1 MLAWIISYWWL
12 LLIESLVLAGIVG
25 VIALSAP
32 RLVSSHPKSLT
43 QLKISMTVTALAIFL
58 GGVGLIVGVSKLLAA
73 YFGYGAMGTGMVA
86 GIAVFVALLMIVQ
99 WLFSPYIINAIYRT
113 RPPETH
119 YEISLQNELERIA
132 RSSSV
137 KPPKLRISP
146 LSVPNAFAYGSP
158 LTGNYVAVT
167 QGLLQS
173 MPREEVIAVLGHEVG
188 HLKHRDVAWI
198 LSLSLIPLAIYFIG
212 RALIWAGFMSGGRRE
227 ERSNPMIL
235 LAIGV
240 ALVAAGALF
249 RFLIAHFNRL
259 REYYADA
266 HSALITGQP
275 RLLQRALTRIYV
287 TIKSR
292 PDIAAEHLSHNHV
305 AQLFIVAPLVELS
318 GGFYVDIDEVVEK
331 IKAQNTDPI
340 EEVFSTHPPIP
351 KRLRFLD
358 AISARLL

>member
-1 MLAWIISYWWL
+1 
-12 LLIESLVLAGIVG
+12 
-25 VIALSAP
+25 
-32 RLVSSHPKSLT
+32 
-43 QLKISMTVTALAIFL
+43 
-58 GGVGLIVGVSKLLAA
+58 
-73 YFGYGAMGTGMVA
+73 
-86 GIAVFVALLMIVQ
+86 
-99 WLFSPYIINAIYRT
+99 
-113 RPPETH
+113 
-119 YEISLQNELERIA
+119 
-132 RSSSV
+132 
-137 KPPKLRISP
+137 
-146 LSVPNAFAYGSP
+146 
-158 LTGNYVAVT
+158 
-167 QGLLQS
+167 

-266 HSALITGQP
+266 HSALVTGQP

-287 TIKSR
+287 IIKSR
-292 PDIAAEHLSHNHV
+292 PDIAAELSSHNHFA

-318 GGFYVDIDEVVEK
+318 GGFYVDIDEVVER
-331 IKAQNTDPI
+331 IKAQNPDPI